1 MVLPVGSHPVAH
13 AFTAVDAQ
21 PRPSELVG
29 VLDRLAAEPF
39 YDAYKHRLRDL
50 LRAGPGCRVLDLG
63 AGSGDNARAL
73 AAECGAEVVALDQ
86 SLTMGAAMR
95 ARKLTRVAVADGHHL
110 PFHASG
116 FDGVLA
122 DRVLQHVA
130 EPERVLDEMLRV
142 LRPGGRIA
150 LADPDYGTQV
160 LDIEDQDL
168 ARQVLHFRA
177 EAALRNGTLAH
188 RHAGLLASRGL
199 QEITAEARTLVVRD
213 PHAVDNVMGLR
224 SWAHTAAAHGYLEA
238 SDADRFVEQFDLAVR
253 TGQFTY
259 AVTFFLT
266 AGTLAADH

>member
-1 MVLPVGSHPVAH
+1 LSA
-13 AFTAVDAQ
+13 D
-21 PRPSELVG
+21 
-29 VLDRLAAEPF
+29 PF

-95 ARKLTRVAVADGHHL
+95 ARKLTCVVVADGHHL
-110 PFHASG
+110 PFHESA

-130 EPERVLDEMLRV
+130 DPERVLDEMLRV

-168 ARQVLHFRA
+168 ARNVLRFRA

-213 PHAVDNVMGLR
+213 PRAIDNVMGLR
-224 SWAHTAAAHGYLEA
+224 SWAHTAAAHGHLEA
-238 SDADRFVEQFDLAVR
+238 TDADRFVEQFDLAVR

-266 AGTLAADH
+266 AATAEYLDVRSRERIIGRGGFGSDGVAREV